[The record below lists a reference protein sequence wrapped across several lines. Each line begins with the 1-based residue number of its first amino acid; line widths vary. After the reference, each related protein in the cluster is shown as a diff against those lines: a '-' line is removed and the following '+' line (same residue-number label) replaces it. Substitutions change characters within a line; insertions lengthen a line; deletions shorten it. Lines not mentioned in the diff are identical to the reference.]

1 MIKRIRDLIVKYNE
15 LIVYLVFGVL
25 TTAVN
30 WGIYSVLV
38 KYFGFNINAG
48 NIIAWIVAVV
58 FAFVTNKIWVFKS
71 KTTAFKLVL
80 KEFVLFVGARALS
93 GVIEIGGLPLLVWLG
108 LGQTVFGVEAFLA
121 KIVISFVVIILNFIF
136 SKLIVFKKK
145 KEDNDEL

>member
-38 KYFGFNINAG
+38 KYFSFNINAG

>member
-15 LIVYLVFGVL
+15 LIVYLIFGVL